1 MSAGLT
7 PRQRHDFPNGD
18 SADDT
23 YNILRVEIDASGD
36 AFFYINGALVFAE
49 ATAVATT
56 ATLAGFL
63 WVNSEDGGT
72 TTVTQ
77 SVDWWEFIITRPGDA
92 T

>member
-7 PRQRHDFPNGD
+7 QRQRHDFPNGD

-36 AFFYINGALVFAE
+36 AFFYTDGALVFAE

-77 SVDWWEFIITRPGDA
+77 SVDWWEFIITRPSGV
-92 T
+92 

>member
-63 WVNSEDGGT
+63 WVNSADSGT
-72 TTVTQ
+72 TTNIST
-77 SVDWWEFIITRPGDA
+77 VDYWEFTITRPADN